1 MMNQPKFKTLI
12 RKIIPP
18 NKRQLRLIKSPLK
31 TSLKIWGIFSILGII
46 SLTAAP
52 VIAQDLQ
59 QQLGISLNNGTY
71 GMLRN
76 EADLQLRLGIDAE
89 KQGQLEKAISYWSEA
104 GNLYHQSGDLQ
115 SLGIV
120 YNYLGI
126 TYSKLGQF
134 KEAENALRRRL
145 AIARDQRDF
154 ESQIY
159 TLNNLG
165 TIFLR
170 QRNWEAARGS
180 FEQALAVSQGVQNLD
195 GEGLSLS
202 NLGLLAASLKDYPQ
216 AIKRYEIAWKLR
228 NQARDFVGTANT
240 LNQLGDVYLTLK
252 QYPEALSMYRFAKAI
267 SDENRDISGQSK
279 AFNGMILAYRGW
291 GHPKMALRSLN
302 AWLTL
307 AQEREDL
314 YQQMNANRA
323 GGALH
328 GDLGEFGKAR
338 SFYEQAIKLAIALGE
353 TQEEAF
359 LRSELSQIIYA
370 HR

>member
-1 MMNQPKFKTLI
+1 MDQTKLRFGF
-12 RKIIPP
+12 
-18 NKRQLRLIKSPLK
+18 RQLLLM
-31 TSLKIWGIFSILGII
+31 TILGAIPLI
-46 SLTAAP
+46 SSP
-52 VIAQDLQ
+52 VVAQSLQ
-59 QQLGISLNNGTY
+59 QQLGIPINNGTY
-71 GMLRN
+71 GESRN
-76 EADLQLRLGIDAE
+76 EADQKLRLGIDAE
-89 KQGQLEKAISYWSEA
+89 RQGQLVKAISYWSEA
-104 GNLYHQSGDLQ
+104 ASLYHQSGDIQ

-120 YNYLGI
+120 YNHLGLA
-126 TYSKLGQF
+126 YSSLGQF

-145 AIARDQRDF
+145 AIARDQSNF
-154 ESQIY
+154 EAQIY

-180 FEQALAVSQGVQNLD
+180 FEQALAVSLGVKNVA

-240 LNQLGDVYLTLK
+240 LNQLGDVYLALN
-252 QYPEALSMYRFAKAI
+252 QYPEAVSMYRFAKAI

-291 GHPKMALRSLN
+291 GYPRMALRSFD
-302 AWLTL
+302 AWLKL
-307 AQEREDL
+307 AQDREDL

-323 GGALH
+323 GGALY
-328 GDLGEFGKAR
+328 GDLGEFSKAR
-338 SFYEQAIKLAIALGE
+338 SLYEQAIRLAIALGE
-353 TQEEAF
+353 SQEEVL
-359 LRSELSQIIYA
+359 LRSELSQLIYA